1 MRSQHCAK
9 VQTGGCEETASLK
22 RHLLQYAELGIR
34 AARATSYNSSPINRA
49 PMKPF
54 LVSLIVVEVSLGASL
69 LFEGLRSRDSS
80 MEDTLEVS
88 KDAEAAGELYKQEAA
103 KMPTEQES
111 AKSILLANAETI
123 GSIDEDGDSEFAFWQ

>member
-1 MRSQHCAK
+1 
-9 VQTGGCEETASLK
+9 
-22 RHLLQYAELGIR
+22 
-34 AARATSYNSSPINRA
+34 
-49 PMKPF
+49 MKPF

-123 GSIDEDGDSEFAFWQ
+123 GSIDEDGASLFTFWQWSNDFC